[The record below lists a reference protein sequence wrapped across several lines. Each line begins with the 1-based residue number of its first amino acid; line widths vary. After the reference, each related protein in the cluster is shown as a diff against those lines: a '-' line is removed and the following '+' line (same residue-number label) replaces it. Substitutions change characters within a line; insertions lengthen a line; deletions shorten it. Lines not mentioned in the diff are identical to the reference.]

1 MLFRRSLLNVSAA
14 AACDELHKAGSVF
27 RKRFP
32 CICLGTSA
40 NACIRFTLRAAAG
53 WFRRPAAFRG
63 FRIHRAFAFRAFAA
77 HCRRS
82 QRSCCRSAQFKPN
95 QPCFCLCFGFSQIT
109 RILPFLLIILHFSQ
123 IGFTDDLTFMSNP
136 PSLLCLPTI
145 SGHFATPDQK

>member
-1 MLFRRSLLNVSAA
+1 MSAGSQSQLQPTQPWLHLRLGSRTGSDPVTVCLMLIGKNHTAVSPEPPECFRCFAV
-14 AACDELHKAGSVF
+14 CDELHKAGSVF

-82 QRSCCRSAQFKPN
+82 QRTCCRSAQFKPN
-95 QPCFCLCFGFSQIT
+95 QPCFCL
-109 RILPFLLIILHFSQ
+109 
-123 IGFTDDLTFMSNP
+123 
-136 PSLLCLPTI
+136 
-145 SGHFATPDQK
+145 